1 MEELE
6 QRVIILESRARACG
20 CASANIW
27 GERIEHKLI
36 YNIPL
41 RSTVSRILFMG
52 AYQHT
57 ESSAQHLSAT
67 RDVAVVLPVCCSAAL
82 AM

>member
-6 QRVIILESRARACG
+6 QRVVILESRARACG
-20 CASANIW
+20 CASANFF
-27 GERIEHKLI
+27 GERIENKLI

-41 RSTVSRILFMG
+41 RSTVSPILFMG
-52 AYQHT
+52 AYNRT
-57 ESSAQHLSAT
+57 ERSAQHLSAT
-67 RDVAVVLPVCCSAAL
+67 RDVAAVLLVCCSAAL

>member
-20 CASANIW
+20 CASANFL
-27 GERIEHKLI
+27 GERIGSKLI

-41 RSTVSRILFMG
+41 RSTVSPVLFVG
-52 AYQHT
+52 AYHRT
-57 ESSAQHLSAT
+57 ESGAQHLSAT
-67 RDVAVVLPVCCSAAL
+67 RDVAAVLPVCCSAAL
-82 AM
+82 AT

>member
-6 QRVIILESRARACG
+6 QRVVILESRARACG
-20 CASANIW
+20 CASANFF
-27 GERIEHKLI
+27 GERIENKLI
-36 YNIPL
+36 YN
-41 RSTVSRILFMG
+41 G
-52 AYQHT
+52 AYNRT

-67 RDVAVVLPVCCSAAL
+67 RDVAAVLLVCCSAAL